1 MRQLV
6 ALAALILVL
15 GAVDAAAHAGQSS
28 RGPSAHAAKKCGKHR
43 HHGHKRGKHRHR
55 CRRVGAPST
64 TGNAGS
70 SPAAC
75 NTGLPGRVGG
85 HETEYD
91 IVLTRPSVACGSVIV
106 EQDNFGEDPHDL
118 QLQKAGAPAP
128 SFSFAELAPGGV
140 AKQTVNLS
148 RGTWTLYCSLPG
160 HYALGMHVNLTV
172 D

>member
-15 GAVDAAAHAGQSS
+15 GVLDAAAHAGQSS
-28 RGPSAHAAKKCGKHR
+28 SGPRAHAAKKCSKHR
-43 HHGHKRGKHRHR
+43 HKHGKRRGR
-55 CRRVGAPST
+55 CRRNGVSSGAGSAT
-64 TGNAGS
+64 GS

-75 NTGLPGRVGG
+75 NAGLPGRVGG
-85 HETEYD
+85 HETEYA
-91 IVLTRPSVACGSVIV
+91 IVLTRPSVACGNVIF

-118 QLQKAGAPAP
+118 QLQKVGAPAP
-128 SFSFAELAPGGV
+128 FFSFAELAPGGV
-140 AKQTVNLS
+140 AKQTFNLS